1 VVSAS
6 YDTTVR
12 CWPLDGGGA
21 SARSEAAAYCVA
33 VLALPLRNGPR
44 RGIDSRFWRRAA
56 CLRGHGAPVMD
67 VCWGSDGVLSG
78 DRGGLALLWDLGAG
92 GAERFRM
99 EVARP
104 FLSVG
109 PGAFL
114 SVERSRME

>member
-1 VVSAS
+1 
-6 YDTTVR
+6 
-12 CWPLDGGGA
+12 
-21 SARSEAAAYCVA
+21 
-33 VLALPLRNGPR
+33 
-44 RGIDSRFWRRAA
+44 
-56 CLRGHGAPVMD
+56 VMD

-114 SVERSRME
+114 SVERSRMEVARPCPR

>member
-1 VVSAS
+1 
-6 YDTTVR
+6 
-12 CWPLDGGGA
+12 
-21 SARSEAAAYCVA
+21 
-33 VLALPLRNGPR
+33 
-44 RGIDSRFWRRAA
+44 
-56 CLRGHGAPVMD
+56 MD
-67 VCWGSDGVLSG
+67 VCWGSGGVLSG